1 MTPTSSRGGRSE
13 PRRSTTGPAE
23 DSANRNPTAEPDPR
37 DRIENMRTY
46 RYKSQTSDFGLFL
59 GITAEATRLDAA
71 PNIGKK
77 LSDRVWLDTSQ
88 VHNAYRGE
96 PLTLSEREAAW
107 LEFGLLKVTSSIE
120 AQATGHVRTRR
131 AHGTDRTLPRRH
143 PWRPEGP

>member
-1 MTPTSSRGGRSE
+1 
-13 PRRSTTGPAE
+13 
-23 DSANRNPTAEPDPR
+23 
-37 DRIENMRTY
+37 MRTY